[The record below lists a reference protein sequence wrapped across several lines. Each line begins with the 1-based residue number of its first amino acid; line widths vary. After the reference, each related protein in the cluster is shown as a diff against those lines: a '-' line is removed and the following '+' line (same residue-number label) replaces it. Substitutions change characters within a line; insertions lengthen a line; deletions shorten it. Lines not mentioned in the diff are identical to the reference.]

1 VGLIGDE
8 TGVIKFTVWK
18 TAANEIRLVQGN
30 SYIFQNVVT
39 GSFSDKM
46 QVAVTSTS
54 KIVPIAEQ
62 IQQKEREITHAGV
75 IVSLTNGSGLIK
87 RCPDCSRSLSKG
99 SCEEHGKKDGI
110 LDIRIKAVLDDGKS
124 TFNILALRDMT
135 ARLTGL
141 TLDSAKQIATEALD
155 QSAVTEA
162 MKKKLI
168 GKYFTIRCVPIGA
181 NHLVTDVEV
190 I

>member
-18 TAANEIRLVQGN
+18 TAGIEIRLVQGN
-30 SYIFQNVVT
+30 SYLFQNVVT
-39 GSFSDKM
+39 GSFSDKI
-46 QVAVTSTS
+46 QIAVTSTS
-54 KIVPIAEQ
+54 KIIPINEE
-62 IQQKEREITHAGV
+62 IQQKEREITHTGV

-87 RCPDCSRSLSKG
+87 RCPECSRSLSKG
-99 SCEEHGKKDGI
+99 SCEEHGKNDGI

-124 TFNILALRDMT
+124 TYNILAMRDMT
-135 ARLTGL
+135 ARLTGM
-141 TLDSAKQIATEALD
+141 TLEFAKKIATEALD
-155 QSAVTEA
+155 QSAVTET
-162 MKKKLI
+162 MKKTLI
-168 GKYFTIRCVPIGA
+168 GQYFTIKCVPIGE